1 MSYNASCAPSRLA
14 EPRAKKRVMCASAC
28 VCKTPRKSAGCFKC
42 MVWKSTGYAGGR
54 KKGLPVRATE
64 KLLVLE
70 LNYLC
75 QQVI

>member
-14 EPRAKKRVMCASAC
+14 EPRAKKRVMCAKAL
-28 VCKTPRKSAGCFKC
+28 VYKTPRKSAGCFK
-42 MVWKSTGYAGGR
+42 WYKKPTGYAGGR
-54 KKGLPVRATE
+54 KKGLPVRTTE